1 MVFSQTVCASSPAT
15 HGGVSSKGRKADEE
29 AQKGE
34 RQMTVRLVDA
44 GWGRELTDAL
54 GADASELRM
63 ISPFIKAGALDRLLS
78 LKPGK
83 IRVITRFNLADFAE
97 GVSDVGA
104 LRMLLDAGARVR
116 GIRKLHAKLYL
127 FGASRAVITSAN
139 LTKSALDS
147 NHEFGLVAEDAT
159 VIGTCRAY
167 FDDLWRRGKTD
178 LVADQVDAW
187 EETVTR
193 HRALGGRPSN
203 QSGLGDFGA
212 DAGVAGPLPVH
223 VPTVM
228 TDAPQAFVKFLGESD
243 NREPLDWPT
252 IAEIE
257 RAGCHWAVAYP
268 AAKRPSGVQDDAVI
282 FIARLTRDPNDIRI
296 FGRAVGMKHQPG
308 RDDATSADIARR
320 PWKETWPRY
329 IRVHHAEFVAG
340 TMANGVSLNELM
352 DTLGADSFAPTQ
364 RNAARGEGNTNPR
377 RAYLQQAAVELSAE
391 GFSWLGERLQAA
403 FDEHGMVPQ
412 DTLDKLDW
420 PVPPDVAPEG
430 GG

>member
-1 MVFSQTVCASSPAT
+1 
-15 HGGVSSKGRKADEE
+15 
-29 AQKGE
+29 
-34 RQMTVRLVDA
+34 MTVRLVDA

>member
-1 MVFSQTVCASSPAT
+1 
-15 HGGVSSKGRKADEE
+15 
-29 AQKGE
+29 
-34 RQMTVRLVDA
+34 MTVRLVDA

-364 RNAARGEGNTNPR
+364 RNTARGEGNTNPR

>member
-1 MVFSQTVCASSPAT
+1 
-15 HGGVSSKGRKADEE
+15 
-29 AQKGE
+29 
-34 RQMTVRLVDA
+34 MTVRLVDA

-54 GADASELRM
+54 RADAGELRV

-78 LKPGK
+78 LNPGK
-83 IRVITRFNLADFAE
+83 VRVITRFNLADFAE
-97 GVSDVGA
+97 GVSDVAA
-104 LRMLLDAGARVR
+104 LKMLLDAGARIR

-159 VIGTCRAY
+159 VIATCRAY

-178 LVADQVDAW
+178 LVADQVDTWA
-187 EETVTR
+187 ETVTR
-193 HRALGGRPSN
+193 HRALGGRPGN
-203 QSGLGDFGA
+203 RAGLGDFGV
-212 DAGVAGPLPVH
+212 DAGVTGTPPVQ
-223 VPTVM
+223 VPTAVA
-228 TDAPQAFVKFLGESD
+228 DAPQAFVKFLGESD

-268 AAKRPSGVQDDAVI
+268 AAKRPSGVQDDSVI
-282 FIARLTRDPNDIRI
+282 FIARLTSDPNDIRI
-296 FGRAVGMKHQPG
+296 FGRAVGMKHRPG
-308 RDDATSADIARR
+308 RDDATPADIAHR
-320 PWKETWPRY
+320 PWKEKWPRY

-352 DTLGADSFAPTQ
+352 DTLGADSFTPTQ

-403 FDEHGMVPQ
+403 FDEHGIVPQ
-412 DTLDKLDW
+412 ETLDQLDW
-420 PVPPDVAPEG
+420 PVLPDIAPEG